1 VHIYCIYRQKASY
14 YETATLK
21 LTNKSAEEVK
31 MESRPSTDLPP
42 VATEYN
48 GVDRNAFLF
57 GFNPQAEL
65 WNGRLAMIGFLAYL
79 LWDLAGYSV
88 LRDVL
93 HFIG

>member
-1 VHIYCIYRQKASY
+1 MQSK
-14 YETATLK
+14 ETRAT
-21 LTNKSAEEVK
+21 
-31 MESRPSTDLPP
+31 TDLPP

-57 GFNPQAEL
+57 GFNPQAEI
-65 WNGRLAMIGFLAYL
+65 WNGRFAMIGFLAYL

-93 HFIG
+93 HFVSYTAK